1 MLRSP
6 NHLLDP
12 ESSPSKAEQRRYAPE
27 SPSGSDRSDQ
37 NEDEWFSSSSS
48 NAGAAAFGPGLSHRG
63 NGGYTGSS
71 SSGNGG
77 FYMGGVTSG
86 VNSAPRYQGGGGVGP
101 SDYGMMGGGVSSF
114 GDDDDDDNDDI
125 PLLEELGIN
134 FDHIFR
140 KTMIVLFPNRRI
152 SEDIADD
159 TDLAGP
165 LCFALILGSCL
176 LLKGKVHFGYIYGF
190 SVFGSLA
197 FNTVLGLLHHRQ
209 LSFWLTASVLGYCLL
224 PVTFLSGL
232 SVILSM
238 RGILGMLLSVGTVF
252 WSTFSAIRMLDAKLK
267 LLDQFWLVVYPLFL
281 VYSCFTLITI
291 F

>member
-1 MLRSP
+1 
-6 NHLLDP
+6 
-12 ESSPSKAEQRRYAPE
+12 
-27 SPSGSDRSDQ
+27 
-37 NEDEWFSSSSS
+37 
-48 NAGAAAFGPGLSHRG
+48 
-63 NGGYTGSS
+63 
-71 SSGNGG
+71 
-77 FYMGGVTSG
+77 MGGVTSG
-86 VNSAPRYQGGGGVGP
+86 VPRYQGGGGAGP
-101 SDYGMMGGGVSSF
+101 TDYNMMGGGGSSF

-140 KTMIVLFPNRRI
+140 KTLIVLFPNRRI

-197 FNTVLGLLHHRQ
+197 FNTVLGLLHHKQ

-224 PVTFLSGL
+224 PVTFLAAL

-238 RGILGMLLSVGTVF
+238 RGVLGMMLSVGTVF

-281 VYSCFTLITI
+281 FYSCFTLITI